1 MPILTIYQSEKE
13 SYKRYTIVYNSYLER
28 YVILY
33 NNKPITKHKTLNEA
47 KQLID
52 ATKSRYHDSTS

>member
-1 MPILTIYQSEKE
+1 MEKI
-13 SYKRYTIVYNSYLER
+13 KNYTIVYNSSLEK

-52 ATKSRYHDSTS
+52 ATKSKYHDSTN